1 MPFSGSDDSFLLRT
15 VRAREFCRGLMRIFL
30 RNVFLL
36 VRVYPYINCMTMY
49 YINGMALCHVLG
61 ENKMILDNPNQIAH
75 FRLLTLRQM
84 LKLEMLGM
92 KHSSGKSAYAM
103 IKRELGLKGNKQKV
117 FEQLSE
123 MLGK

>member
-1 MPFSGSDDSFLLRT
+1 
-15 VRAREFCRGLMRIFL
+15 
-30 RNVFLL
+30 
-36 VRVYPYINCMTMY
+36 
-49 YINGMALCHVLG
+49 
-61 ENKMILDNPNQIAH
+61 MILDNPNQIAH

-123 MLGK
+123 ILGK

>member
-1 MPFSGSDDSFLLRT
+1 MNT
-15 VRAREFCRGLMRIFL
+15 EI
-30 RNVFLL
+30 
-36 VRVYPYINCMTMY
+36 T
-49 YINGMALCHVLG
+49 
-61 ENKMILDNPNQIAH
+61 KMILDNPNQIAH

>member
-1 MPFSGSDDSFLLRT
+1 LNQNNES
-15 VRAREFCRGLMRIFL
+15 EK
-30 RNVFLL
+30 
-36 VRVYPYINCMTMY
+36 VY
-49 YINGMALCHVLG
+49 GAVV
-61 ENKMILDNPNQIAH
+61 LDNPNQIAH

-103 IKRELGLKGNKQKV
+103 IKRELGLKGSRQSV
-117 FEQLSE
+117 FEQLSK

>member
-1 MPFSGSDDSFLLRT
+1 
-15 VRAREFCRGLMRIFL
+15 
-30 RNVFLL
+30 
-36 VRVYPYINCMTMY
+36 
-49 YINGMALCHVLG
+49 
-61 ENKMILDNPNQIAH
+61 MILDNPNQIAH

-103 IKRELGLKGNKQKV
+103 IKRELGFKGSRQSV
-117 FEQLSE
+117 FNQLSE

>member
-1 MPFSGSDDSFLLRT
+1 
-15 VRAREFCRGLMRIFL
+15 
-30 RNVFLL
+30 
-36 VRVYPYINCMTMY
+36 
-49 YINGMALCHVLG
+49 
-61 ENKMILDNPNQIAH
+61 MILDNPNQIAH

>member
-1 MPFSGSDDSFLLRT
+1 MEIT
-15 VRAREFCRGLMRIFL
+15 
-30 RNVFLL
+30 
-36 VRVYPYINCMTMY
+36 
-49 YINGMALCHVLG
+49 
-61 ENKMILDNPNQIAH
+61 KMILDNPNQIAH